1 MIKKNK
7 VALIATSIVIL
18 IPILI
23 GLLLWDRL
31 PEQVPTHWGIDGEV
45 DGWSSK
51 AVAVFVFPCILLGI
65 HWLCVIVSSIDP
77 GSKNYHRKMIT
88 LVLWICP
95 AISLL
100 IGSLIYAKVLGYDLD
115 VEIVMPLL
123 VGLMFI
129 IVGNLLPKCR
139 QSYTMGIKLPWTLAS
154 EENWNKTHR
163 LSGKVWVIGG
173 IVLMVTALWGS
184 FWLLMVVLAAMVLIP
199 TVYSYLHYRNH
210 EQNRQEKSH
219 EN

>member
-7 VALIATSIVIL
+7 GVLILTSIIML
-18 IPILI
+18 IPMAI
-23 GLLLWDRL
+23 GLLLWTRL
-31 PEQVPTHWGIDGEV
+31 PEQVPSHWDINGNI

-51 AVAVFVFPCILLGI
+51 AFAVFFFPALLLGI
-65 HWLCVIVSSIDP
+65 HWLCVLASSADP
-77 GSKNYHRKMIT
+77 KFKNYHPKMLR

-95 AISLL
+95 VSSLVL
-100 IGSLIYAKVLGYDLD
+100 NSLVYCVALGYELN

-139 QSYTMGIKLPWTLAS
+139 QSYTMGIKLPWTLHN

-163 LSGKVWVIGG
+163 FGGKLWVIGG
-173 IVLMVTALWGS
+173 IITMATAFLGS
-184 FWLLMVVLAAMVLIP
+184 FWILLSVLIVMVAAP
-199 TVYSYLHYRNH
+199 TIYSYCLYRKQKK
-210 EQNRQEKSH
+210 EAKE
-219 EN
+219 

>member
-7 VALIATSIVIL
+7 VTLIITTLVML
-18 IPILI
+18 IPMFI
-23 GLLLWDRL
+23 GLLLWNQL
-31 PEQVPTHWGIDGEV
+31 PEQIPSHWNIHGEV

-51 AVAVFVFPCILLGI
+51 AFAVFFFPALLMAI
-65 HWLCVIVSSIDP
+65 HWVCVFASCADP
-77 GSKNYHRKMIT
+77 KAKNYHPKMIR

-95 AISLL
+95 VLSLL
-100 IGSLIYAKVLGYDLD
+100 LNSMVYATALGYQLS
-115 VEIVMPLL
+115 VEIIMPLL

-163 LSGKVWVIGG
+163 FGGKVWTVGGVI
-173 IVLMVTALWGS
+173 IMATAFLGS
-184 FWLLMVVLAAMVLIP
+184 FWLLIATMVVMVAAP
-199 TVYSYLHYRNH
+199 TIYSYCLYRKQTIS
-210 EQNRQEKSH
+210 ES
-219 EN
+219 